1 MRDSVPPPPRVL
13 KGLPLTVEGNVLR
26 PATDTGGSI
35 ERGSLAADLGA
46 IARAKERQRRGAHIT
61 QIMDEFH
68 WGHARTL
75 RVLDSPD
82 PPQTVLDW
90 AHGRD
95 GKRGH
100 SQRQLPGDWK
110 NPLDHRNLDRTYST
124 PWADDEALI
133 EAYAEW
139 AEDHGREPRPSDWER
154 ADPAQRRPTRR
165 TVDGRTNWRHLV
177 RAGRAELR
185 ARGRED
191 LVDG

>member
-1 MRDSVPPPPRVL
+1 MLPAPPPKPRVL
-13 KGLPLTVEGNVLR
+13 KGLPLSAEGNVLR
-26 PATDTGGSI
+26 PAADTGGTI
-35 ERGSLAADLGA
+35 ERGRLADDLA
-46 IARAKERQRRGAHIT
+46 TIARAKERQRCGAHIT

-90 AHGRD
+90 ASDRD
-95 GKRGH
+95 GQGGH
-100 SQRQLPGDWK
+100 SQRQLPGDWA

-124 PWADDEALI
+124 WPDDATLI
-133 EAYAEW
+133 DAYAEW
-139 AEDHGREPRPSDWER
+139 AEQHGREPTPANWER
-154 ADPAQRRPTRR
+154 ADPAKRRPTRR

-185 ARGRED
+185 ARGRAD
-191 LVDG
+191 LIDG